1 MIPLEESIQSIVAS
15 CPTAGEGVNRW
26 FYLAAL
32 RLLRLGLDKLKVE
45 ELLEEGSVE
54 CGRAIR
60 PDEIPR
66 AVRNAA
72 AALTGARPL
81 SHCKWPARNYEQIEA
96 VASAGLS
103 TNDLEE
109 SSPLRPDAGSTEAIV
124 DALFP
129 RNPLICAGRT
139 LTGAVTKHRADWRGS
154 LARQQFIVPSPMSKP
169 TGITL
174 EGKTSARSLDNTGP
188 RRFLVVEFDFAEHDD
203 SGHDTDAAP
212 VLRRLAEQGRTIS
225 DLCASLHAHLADF
238 RPLALV
244 VHSGRRSAHGW
255 YPVRDEDED
264 VMLRFMRFAV
274 SLGADPATWTRAQFV
289 RMPDGLRNNGNRQ
302 RVLYYNPAVIGGAE

>member
-1 MIPLEESIQSIVAS
+1 MIPFEESIQSIVAS

-26 FYLAAL
+26 LFGAAYKL
-32 RLLRLGLDKLKVE
+32 HHLKVDAPRIE
-45 ELLEEGSVE
+45 ELLEEATAD

-60 PDEIPR
+60 NDEVAR
-66 AVRNAA
+66 AVRNSA
-72 AALTGARPL
+72 GAKMP
-81 SHCKWPARNYEQIEA
+81 SHRRWPARNYEQIEA
-96 VASAGLS
+96 IASAGLS

-109 SSPLRPDAGSTEAIV
+109 SSPLRPDAGSTEEIV

-129 RNPLICAGRT
+129 GNPLICGGRNLKKART
-139 LTGAVTKHRADWRGS
+139 MHRDEWRGS

-169 TGITL
+169 AGMTA

-188 RRFLVVEFDFAEHDD
+188 RRFLIVEFDFAEHDD
-203 SGHDTDAAP
+203 SGRDTSAAP
-212 VLRRLAEQGRTIS
+212 VLRRLAEQGRGVS

-244 VHSGRRSAHGW
+244 LHSGGKSLHGW

-264 VMLRFMRFAV
+264 VMLRFMRFAI
-274 SLGADPATWTRAQFV
+274 SLGADPTMWTRCQFA
-289 RMPDGLRNNGNRQ
+289 RMPEGTRDNGKRQ
-302 RVLYYNPAVIGGAE
+302 RVLYFNPTVIGGAE